1 MYLWCSRHQFAVLN
15 PFGGNQLAGNFVHFV
30 AAPADDD
37 DLQAIVLI
45 QMNVQAGIN
54 GHVSLMLHFCQEI
67 AQVVYPMVI
76 DESDDP
82 DDFRICQSYLLLNEV
97 IANQIADGFRA
108 ILIALT
114 ADASIEGLQQI
125 IFE

>member
-1 MYLWCSRHQFAVLN
+1 
-15 PFGGNQLAGNFVHFV
+15 
-30 AAPADDD
+30 
-37 DLQAIVLI
+37 
-45 QMNVQAGIN
+45 
-54 GHVSLMLHFCQEI
+54 MLHFCQEI

-82 DDFRICQSYLLLNEV
+82 DDFGICQSYLLLNEV
-97 IANQIADGFRA
+97 IANQIANGFRA
-108 ILIALT
+108 ILVALT